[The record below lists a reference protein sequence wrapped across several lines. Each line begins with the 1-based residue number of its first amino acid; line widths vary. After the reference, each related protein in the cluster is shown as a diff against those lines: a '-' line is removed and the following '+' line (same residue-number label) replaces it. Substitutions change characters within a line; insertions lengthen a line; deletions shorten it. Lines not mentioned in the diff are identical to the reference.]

1 MRLVYKCEEDWLWGY
16 NWKLGSHSFGLRWD
30 WTCSPV
36 TQVIYCVIVISC
48 LICPHIKSYQ
58 VPVIS
63 ALQSFVQTYNNQSF
77 KAEEHSSALTCRV
90 GLSLG
95 NPPQKI
101 IKISRT
107 PLLSACNYISTSM
120 EHKLTTDHGKKGNIY
135 LIHEMLL
142 KFPFRE
148 WCSCVLW
155 NFVCPLTC
163 HRLEGVHAQLGIQW
177 VENLIPSS
185 RSDNRTR
192 AQGQSP
198 PNK

>member
-1 MRLVYKCEEDWLWGY
+1 MWGRLIVRLQLKVRKSLFWPEVGLNLQPSYTGY
-16 NWKLGSHSFGLRWD
+16 LLCYCHFMFDLSSHKKLSGSCDLSTTEF
-30 WTCSPV
+30 CSNIQWP
-36 TQVIYCVIVISC
+36 
-48 LICPHIKSYQ
+48 K
-58 VPVIS
+58 
-63 ALQSFVQTYNNQSF
+63 LQSRRAFISF
-77 KAEEHSSALTCRV
+77 NMSCGPLAWQPPPKKK
-90 GLSLG
+90 LSG
-95 NPPQKI
+95 V
-101 IKISRT
+101 KISRT

-120 EHKLTTDHGKKGNIY
+120 EHKLTTDHGKKGNTY

-163 HRLEGVHAQLGIQW
+163 HRLEGVHVQLGIQW